1 MLYQTHMRVSLDNV
15 RRNIEAVRSMIGPAP
30 KLLLAVKGNAYGL
43 GSVGIAT
50 MAERH
55 GLVDWFG
62 VATVPEGMEL
72 RQAGIRLPV
81 LKFSPAFPEEM
92 EAALDHG
99 ITLAVCEPSNIKAL
113 QMLCAA
119 KGARARV
126 HLKVETGLGRFGV
139 TPPEAP
145 GLAQFIEQDC
155 PDLLLEGVYTQMAAS
170 GVPRG
175 DAWTEEQF
183 ALFLETI
190 QRIAQA
196 LGRMPDLVH
205 CTNSGVILRHSRKTH
220 LSMVRIGQVAFGLY
234 KQLVPG
240 PDAPMFYPGLISFQT
255 RVSFLKKIGKG
266 TSIGYGLT
274 WAAPEDTWIGTL
286 PLGWA
291 DGLSRRF
298 SNTGRVLVN
307 GKSYPMVG
315 NLGMDQCM
323 ISLGPETD
331 VQVGDDVILIG
342 RSGDQ
347 EITPEELAK
356 VLDTTPNEVI
366 GRIGPRVKRE
376 YDLQGT

>member
-1 MLYQTHMRVSLDNV
+1 MFYQTHMRVSLDNV

-55 GLVDWFG
+55 DLVDWFG

-92 EAALDHG
+92 ETAFDHG

-139 TPPEAP
+139 APPEAP
-145 GLAQFIEQDC
+145 ELAVFIEKDC
-155 PDLLLEGVYTQMAAS
+155 PNLHLDGVFTQMAVS
-170 GVPRG
+170 GVPQG
-175 DAWTEEQF
+175 DAYTEAQF
-183 ALFLETI
+183 ALFQETTR
-190 QRIAQA
+190 RITAA
-196 LGRMPDLVH
+196 LGRMPELVH
-205 CTNSGVILRHSRKTH
+205 CANSGVVLRHGRETN
-220 LSMVRIGQVAFGLY
+220 LSMVRIGQAAVGLY
-234 KQLVPG
+234 RQLVPG
-240 PDAPMFYPGLISFQT
+240 PNAPVFYPGLVSFQT
-255 RVSFLKKIGKG
+255 RVSFQKIVRKG
-266 TSIGYGLT
+266 TPIGYGLV
-274 WAAPEDTWIGTL
+274 WEAQEDTWIVTL
-286 PLGWA
+286 PVGWA
-291 DGLSRRF
+291 DGFSRRL
-298 SNTGRVLVN
+298 SNAGRVLVH

-315 NLGMDQCM
+315 NMGMDQCM
-323 ISLGPETD
+323 INLGPDTE
-331 VQVGDDVILIG
+331 VQVGDEVILIG